1 MMGRSFGV
9 FAGAVVLVAT
19 AAAAWAQAAPT
30 PAQPEEVGLSS
41 PRLEKIGLVF
51 KQAECGRRVLLHPRR
66 PASVPRC

>member
-1 MMGRSFGV
+1 
-9 FAGAVVLVAT
+9 
-19 AAAAWAQAAPT
+19 
-30 PAQPEEVGLSS
+30 LSS